1 MVYGDYFW
9 VYDLNFDSGERV
21 AGVPSAP
28 VVDYFSY
35 GPKLAVAPIRWAL
48 LGGKDEVERLARQ
61 AGAHGRLYPTVSSG
75 SSFPTARRRTP
86 SSFWRNSAR
95 RFSA

>member
-35 GPKLAVAPIRWAL
+35 GPKLGSSPVRWAL

-61 AGAHGRLYPTVSSG
+61 VGAHGKITPDGQLSLFVSERAAPDAERLLAELRKNG
-75 SSFPTARRRTP
+75 
-86 SSFWRNSAR
+86 N
-95 RFSA
+95 

>member
-35 GPKLAVAPIRWAL
+35 GPKLTTAPVRWAL
-48 LGGKDEVERLARQ
+48 LGGKDEVEGLASQ
-61 AGAHGRLYPTVSSG
+61 AGAHGKLSPDGQLWLFVSDRQAPNAQHLLAELRKNG
-75 SSFPTARRRTP
+75 
-86 SSFWRNSAR
+86 N
-95 RFSA
+95 